1 MATFTSCG
9 MTDLFD
15 ALLSFTATISL
26 DDEFDDE
33 FVVSLDFISD
43 KAFVYVWF

>member
-1 MATFTSCG
+1 

-26 DDEFDDE
+26 DDEFDEE
-33 FVVSLDFISD
+33 FVVEFDVSLDFISD